1 MCRRDDLILRQV
13 YKSFILLLAYQL
25 LLARTFLHSISYC
38 KIKKSY
44 VDRLRTSSASK
55 SFLSINK
62 HISNEISFIF
72 SIGNHF
78 SRSLYCA

>member
-38 KIKKSY
+38 KIKKKLCRPPT
-44 VDRLRTSSASK
+44 DILGK
-55 SFLSINK
+55 QKFPLHK
-62 HISNEISFIF
+62 
-72 SIGNHF
+72 
-78 SRSLYCA
+78 